1 MEWKEYK
8 QAFTSEAIAKKK
20 SNKYIESNLKYAK
33 NLYENHVP
41 IIYNLEHF
49 SRLVGYQKKYVKAA
63 CCGSSSFYRSFTIKK
78 KNGGER
84 KISEPLPSLKE
95 IQRWILDNI
104 LNQVEIS
111 RYAKAYIK
119 GKSVKENARFHRAQN
134 VVLSLDITDFFG
146 SIHTK
151 AVYDIFKALGY
162 TRKLSWQLAYLCSLD
177 NSLPQGA
184 PTSAAISNIIL
195 KEFDEAIGKYT
206 FTHKIRYTRYADDM
220 TFSGDFDAAE
230 LIRIVKEQLKPYG
243 FKLNRDK
250 TRTRKQGQRQEVT

>member
-134 VVLSLDITDFFG
+134 VVLS
-146 SIHTK
+146 
-151 AVYDIFKALGY
+151 
-162 TRKLSWQLAYLCSLD
+162 
-177 NSLPQGA
+177 
-184 PTSAAISNIIL
+184 
-195 KEFDEAIGKYT
+195 
-206 FTHKIRYTRYADDM
+206 
-220 TFSGDFDAAE
+220 
-230 LIRIVKEQLKPYG
+230 
-243 FKLNRDK
+243 
-250 TRTRKQGQRQEVT
+250 